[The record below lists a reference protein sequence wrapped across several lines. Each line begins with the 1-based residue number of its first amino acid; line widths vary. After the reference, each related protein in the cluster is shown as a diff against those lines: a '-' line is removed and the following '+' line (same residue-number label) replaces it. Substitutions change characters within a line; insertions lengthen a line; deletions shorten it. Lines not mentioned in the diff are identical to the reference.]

1 MDSPG
6 LLKDQLI
13 FGVFPYVALFTFFFV
28 TIQRYRIQK
37 FTFSSLS
44 SQFLENKTHFWG
56 MVPFHYGLIVVLTGH
71 VIMFLLPKLVL
82 NWNSVPLRLYLL
94 EAAMFAFAALS
105 FIGIIALI
113 RRRIKHTKVRMVTS
127 RADWILL
134 ALLVIQ
140 IALGLYMALFNRW
153 GSSWFAGAMTP
164 YLWSIAKFSPNVGY
178 VSALPLMVKLHIINA
193 FILIGI
199 FPFTRLVH
207 VLVAPNPYLWRRH
220 QVVRWYR
227 NRALIAR
234 LLDKV

>member
-1 MDSPG
+1 MDSSG
-6 LLKDQLI
+6 LLLDQIL

-28 TIQRYRIQK
+28 TIQRYRIHK

-71 VIMFLLPKLVL
+71 TIMFLLPKLVL
-82 NWNSVPLRLYLL
+82 NWNSVPVRLYLL
-94 EAAMFAFAALS
+94 EAVMFAFAALS

-113 RRRIKHTKVRMVTS
+113 RRRMNNTKVRMVTS
-127 RADWILL
+127 PTDWL
-134 ALLVIQ
+134 LLVFLLIQ
-140 IALGLYMALFNRW
+140 IILGLYMALFHRW
-153 GSSWFAGAMTP
+153 GSSWFSGAMTP

-220 QVVRWYR
+220 QVVRWYK
-227 NRALIAR
+227 NRSLIAKLR
-234 LLDKV
+234 DRI